1 MACSCPV
8 YANTLQIRDRN
19 RIDDIMQERRLNV
32 AIYMLMIRGILE
44 LLSLGP
50 LNRLYKD
57 KRLYCLTF
65 PRRNQLAQTMES
77 SDWFLIQEAPL
88 VNNNNS
94 HKTLDDFNDEESLRR
109 LVPLVFLGVNM
120 IAGVIGNSIVLIV
133 YPLRFP
139 RNTHRTLIIGLS
151 VADLLVCLIAISF
164 EIVEMRFQY
173 TFYNKIACTIVRSF
187 SYWFTLVSMFVFM
200 GMSYEKY
207 KRICKPMKKQMTVK
221 DCRVYIICV
230 FTIALLLVWPN
241 LLLTGIRMVKLGDN
255 LTGYDCSLSD
265 KYAHTA
271 FHIIAEST
279 LLVVSVILIGIIIL
293 LYSLTGRTILIQYRF
308 RKQFRNCSTNSAIIS
323 NGQSRNI
330 FTLTDSNKAKR
341 DNHAVTSSKKLSKGV
356 TKDPQHS
363 IRRLTRIAFVV
374 SVVFILSFLPHVM
387 VSLLTAIKGKF
398 LFKPGPVVSAVM
410 PILARS
416 FIINNCANP
425 IIYGFMDT
433 RFGKNSQSLFMKVLF
448 CRNS

>member
-1 MACSCPV
+1 
-8 YANTLQIRDRN
+8 
-19 RIDDIMQERRLNV
+19 MQ
-32 AIYMLMIRGILE
+32 
-44 LLSLGP
+44 
-50 LNRLYKD
+50 
-57 KRLYCLTF
+57 
-65 PRRNQLAQTMES
+65 S
-77 SDWFLIQEAPL
+77 SDWFLIQEALL
-88 VNNNNS
+88 VNNNDS

-109 LVPLVFLGVNM
+109 LVPLVFLGVTM

-139 RNTHRTLIIGLS
+139 RNTHRTFIIGLS
-151 VADLLVCLIAISF
+151 ITDLLVCVIAIPF

-173 TFYNKIACTIVRSF
+173 TFYNKIACKIVRSF
-187 SYWFTLVSMFVFM
+187 SYWFTLVSMFVLL
-200 GMSYEKY
+200 GMSYDKY

-221 DCRVYIICV
+221 DCRVYIVCV
-230 FTIALLLVWPN
+230 FTIALLFVWPN

-271 FHIIAEST
+271 FPVIAEST
-279 LLVVSVILIGIIIL
+279 LLVVSVSLIGIIIL
-293 LYSLTGRTILIQYRF
+293 LYSLIGRTILIQYRF
-308 RKQFRNCSTNSAIIS
+308 RKQFQNCSTNSAINS

-330 FTLTDSNKAKR
+330 FTLITDSSKAKG
-341 DNHAVTSSKKLSKGV
+341 DNHAGTSFKKMNKSV
-356 TKDPQHS
+356 TKDPQRS
-363 IRRLTRIAFVV
+363 IRRLTKIAFAV
-374 SVVFILSFLPHVM
+374 SVVFILSFLPHLIVN
-387 VSLLTAIKGKF
+387 LLTAIKGKF
-398 LFKPGPVVSAVM
+398 LFKPGPVVSAIM

-433 RFGKNSQSLFMKVLF
+433 RFRKNSKSLFMKVLF